1 MPFEQG
7 RSTPT
12 KVEGGDVGT
21 GLWKFAGISF
31 PADLGSF
38 QTVSSIGLVSVRIS
52 GKIAKDSDTQPHTL
66 MKIHSSI
73 FNHVSSVALAAL
85 FASVTLHAQTVSES
99 DTQEIVSSLTDQL
112 VDAYPFP
119 EISSKYRDALL
130 ENQKAGKYKD
140 LSEEVLAKTLTED
153 LGKVHKDVHLNVF
166 YRKPAPEQAAG
177 ADAGAP
183 SRPRGNNGRNR
194 ARRGNVGFTSVELDS
209 RKSTA
214 YLNIPGPFT
223 ASEESFE
230 AASAAMTLSAYSEN
244 VILDI
249 RQNPGGSGH
258 MGRFIASYFFR
269 TGDERFY
276 LNGFHKDRSQDDQEW
291 TYSFVPGRRNPDAK
305 VYILIGPGTGSASE
319 GLAYALQKMG
329 RATIV
334 GHPSAGAGIAG
345 SMVPLK
351 NGLSA
356 FIPVKMVVGPRSMEG
371 WEGTGVIPDVSAGD
385 EDALQVA
392 RKLIDKDLEKN

>member
-1 MPFEQG
+1 
-7 RSTPT
+7 
-12 KVEGGDVGT
+12 
-21 GLWKFAGISF
+21 
-31 PADLGSF
+31 
-38 QTVSSIGLVSVRIS
+38 
-52 GKIAKDSDTQPHTL
+52 

-73 FNHVSSVALAAL
+73 LNHFNGVALAAL
-85 FASVTLHAQTVSES
+85 FASATLHAQTVTES
-99 DTQEIVSSLTDQL
+99 DTQEIVGSLTEQL

-119 EISSKYRDALL
+119 EISAKYRDGLL

-140 LSEEVLAKTLTED
+140 LSEELLAQKLTED
-153 LGKVHKDVHLNVF
+153 LRTIHKDVHLTVI

-177 ADAGAP
+177 ADAGGP
-183 SRPRGNNGRNR
+183 SRPRGDNGRNR
-194 ARRGNVGFTSVELDS
+194 PRRGHVGVTSVELNS
-209 RKSTA
+209 GKSTA
-214 YLNIPGPFT
+214 YLNIPGPFM
-223 ASEESFE
+223 ANDESFE
-230 AASAAMTLSAYSEN
+230 AASAAMTLSAHSKY

-291 TYSFVPGRRNPDAK
+291 TYTFVPGRRNPDAK
-305 VYILIGPGTGSASE
+305 VYILIGPDTGSASE
-319 GLAYALQKMG
+319 GLAYAMQKMG

-345 SMVPLK
+345 SMVELK

-356 FIPVKMVVGPRSMEG
+356 FIPVKMVVAPRSTEG
-371 WEGTGVIPDVSAGD
+371 WEGTGVIPDVPAGD
-385 EDALQVA
+385 EDALDVA
-392 RKLIDKDLEKN
+392 RKLIDKDLEKI